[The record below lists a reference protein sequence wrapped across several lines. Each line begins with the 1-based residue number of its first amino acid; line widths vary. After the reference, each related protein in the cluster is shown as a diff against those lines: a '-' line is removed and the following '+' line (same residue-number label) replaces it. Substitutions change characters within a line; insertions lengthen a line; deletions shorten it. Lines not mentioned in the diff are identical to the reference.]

1 LFVLSYVRSLF
12 NSGHLLVF
20 HSGESTMELVYAA
33 LTLHEAGKE
42 VNEENLQSIVDAADL
57 DVEDSEVKALVAAL
71 EDVDIEEAME
81 TAVAAGGAPAPS
93 GGSSDEGG
101 EAEEEEA
108 DEEGGDEDEAD
119 EDEAAEGLGDLF

>member
-1 LFVLSYVRSLF
+1 
-12 NSGHLLVF
+12 
-20 HSGESTMELVYAA
+20 MELVYAA
-33 LTLHEAGKE
+33 LTLHEAGEE

-57 DVEDSEVKALVAAL
+57 DVEDTEIKAMVAAL

-93 GGSSDEGG
+93 GGSAEEPDE
-101 EAEEEEA
+101 EESEEEDEEEA
-108 DEEGGDEDEAD
+108 EDEGAD

>member
-1 LFVLSYVRSLF
+1 
-12 NSGHLLVF
+12 
-20 HSGESTMELVYAA
+20 MELVYAA

-42 VNEENLQSIVDAADL
+42 VNEDNLQSIVDAADL
-57 DVEDSEVKALVAAL
+57 DVDDTEIKALVAAL

-81 TAVAAGGAPAPS
+81 TAVATGGAAAGGAAGGDA
-93 GGSSDEGG
+93 GGSD

-108 DEEGGDEDEAD
+108 EEEDDGEDEPD